1 MGLSCTLSYL
11 LWKSSVNGKPCSGSL
26 VKIETLSDPV
36 NSKFIG
42 YDATQTYTISSLL
55 TNRLTPYQ
63 LTKENLSGLD
73 VCKSHLVSKH
83 CMDFIAKKTI
93 TVNMRIFLFQDWLT
107 VSHPA
112 LKQTAC
118 CVLTGGVSKC
128 NKKASR
134 RVTFALSRKIFS
146 SFDQHA
152 PVGSG

>member
-63 LTKENLSGLD
+63 LTKENFSGLD
-73 VCKSHLVSKH
+73 VCKSHLVSTH
-83 CMDFIAKKTI
+83 CMDCLEKK
-93 TVNMRIFLFQDWLT
+93 NYHSEYEDIF
-107 VSHPA
+107 VSGLADSVTPCIETNS
-112 LKQTAC
+112 LLC
-118 CVLTGGVSKC
+118 S
-128 NKKASR
+128 NR
-134 RVTFALSRKIFS
+134 RCF
-146 SFDQHA
+146 
-152 PVGSG
+152 